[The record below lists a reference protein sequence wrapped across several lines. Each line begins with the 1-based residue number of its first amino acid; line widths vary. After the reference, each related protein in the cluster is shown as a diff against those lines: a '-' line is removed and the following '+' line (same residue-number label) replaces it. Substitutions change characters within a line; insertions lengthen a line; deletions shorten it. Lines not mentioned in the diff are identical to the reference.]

1 MYLNKVFLV
10 GRLTADPILRT
21 TPSGQPVCSIRLATN
36 RVWIDKQTGQ
46 KQEETQYH
54 NVVLW
59 GRLAEIGS
67 QFLSKG
73 SLALI
78 EGRLQTRS
86 WQDASGNNQY
96 RTEIV
101 AERMQ
106 LGPRSTEIKTST
118 SSSERI
124 PSPQEEIPVIEDHFI
139 PNGQEITNTNE
150 NNIADQQKERENSQE
165 KKEGPEAK
173 KEEEEEEIDIN
184 DLPF

>member
-10 GRLTADPILRT
+10 GRLTADPVLRT

-36 RVWIDKQTGQ
+36 RVWVDKQTGQ

-73 SLALI
+73 SLTLI

-106 LGPRSTEIKTST
+106 LGPRSMEIKAPIPPSSEKV
-118 SSSERI
+118 SSS
-124 PSPQEEIPVIEDHFI
+124 QEEIPVIEDHSI
-139 PNGQEITNTNE
+139 PNGQEITSNNE
-150 NNIADQQKERENSQE
+150 NNLANQEKEKEDSKEE
-165 KKEGPEAK
+165 KKEN
-173 KEEEEEEIDIN
+173 EEEEEEIDVN